1 MTLVRKPRAALA
13 GVVLAFALAG
23 YGQLLLP
30 NRVVAS
36 PYSDL
41 FAYHFAAKAE
51 LRHALV
57 AGDSL
62 TWREDRLAG
71 QPGLT
76 HPQASWGNPLHA
88 LFWLLPPERAV
99 GPTLFALLVAAA
111 FGCAALAGALGLG
124 YPARA
129 FAALAGLFQAKFILV
144 AYAGWLGVWPSL
156 ALLPWLFWAL
166 VLALDRPGLPATLRL
181 GLVGALLLHCGQLQI
196 PYHGGLAA
204 GAWAVVRLVATRGR
218 DARRILPTL
227 ALAFVF
233 AFAAAAWL
241 LGPLAA
247 EAPLLTRAH
256 ADWRFFLSGHALSL
270 RHLLTFVRPEI
281 LGTPYDRSYPAW
293 TLWED
298 EAYFG
303 VVPLV
308 AAIVALV
315 TATRR
320 RPWVRLLA
328 ASFALTL
335 MMTFDSP
342 LLRLAYVALPGF
354 RLFRCP
360 SRLLFLTSLFG
371 ILLGAFGCEA
381 ILQRLESRRL
391 RASALMLMIVIIGA
405 EGIYFAHRYLPT
417 EPIAS
422 ALPPSPVAE
431 RILAEPGR
439 FRVALVGFPE
449 QMTWPV
455 RPAPLMQVGG
465 YDSYGFV
472 HYRDYFERMRTGAP
486 TITSAQSWLELDR
499 VTRWEL
505 LDALAVRFVL
515 APASLALPADR
526 FDVVGTFDHEPVFLL
541 FDGIAHARVR
551 LWRNR
556 NAAPFAEVWH
566 PGWRATVDGA
576 PAAIERS
583 DGALVHVVVPP
594 GEHDVRLRF
603 VPLGWPTAPI
613 VSLLAALLWICG
625 LGSVIHR
632 SSRSRT
638 SSNAKQ
644 SPSAAGQR
652 VDH

>member
-1 MTLVRKPRAALA
+1 MMTPISKPRGAAALA
-13 GVVLAFALAG
+13 ALVLTFALAG
-23 YGQLLLP
+23 YGQLLRP
-30 NRVVAS
+30 GRVVAS

-51 LRHALV
+51 LRHAL
-57 AGDSL
+57 ATGDSL

-124 YPARA
+124 WPARA
-129 FAALAGLFQAKFILV
+129 FAAIAGLFQAKLILV

-156 ALLPWLFWAL
+156 ALLPWLFYAL
-166 VLALDRPGLPATLRL
+166 VRALDRPGLRSTLRL

-196 PYHGGLAA
+196 AYYAA
-204 GAWAVVRLVATRGR
+204 LTGAVWAVVRLVATRGR

-227 ALAFVF
+227 AAALLF
-233 AFAAAAWL
+233 AIAAAAWL
-241 LGPLAA
+241 LVPLAA

-270 RHLLTFVRPEI
+270 HHLLTLLRPEI
-281 LGTPYDRSYPAW
+281 LGTPLDCSYPAW

-303 VVPLV
+303 LVPL
-308 AAIVALV
+308 AGALVALV
-315 TATRR
+315 TSARR

-335 MMTFDSP
+335 LLTFDSP
-342 LLRLAYVALPGF
+342 LLRVAYLALPGF

-371 ILLGAFGCEA
+371 LLLGAFGCDT
-381 ILQRLESRRL
+381 ILQRLDARPRL
-391 RASALMLMIVIIGA
+391 RLFALMLMIVIIGT

-422 ALPPSPVAE
+422 ALPPSPVAA

-439 FRVALVGFPE
+439 FRVALVGFPA

-486 TITSAQSWLELDR
+486 AVASAQSWVELDR
-499 VTRWEL
+499 VARWDL
-505 LDALAVRFVL
+505 LDALAVRFVV
-515 APASLALPADR
+515 APASVQLPAER
-526 FDVVGTFDHEPVFLL
+526 FDVVGVFDEEPVFLL

-566 PGWRATVDGA
+566 PGWRATVDGR
-576 PAAIERS
+576 PAAVERS
-583 DGALVHVVVPP
+583 DGALVHVATPP
-594 GEHDVRLRF
+594 GRHDVRFRF

-613 VSLLAALLWICG
+613 VSLVAAMAWLYG
-625 LGSVIHR
+625 LFR
-632 SSRSRT
+632 ALRRR
-638 SSNAKQ
+638 
-644 SPSAAGQR
+644 PSG
-652 VDH
+652 